1 MGVFDWLK
9 QKLKRKKH
17 TISTINY
24 NTSTL
29 KKQYQEKEA
38 IINNVDFQIEKVTSP
53 INEKKLKD
61 EAASYEN
68 KYSIDINFQAEEVTD
83 TINKRKLKCEVT
95 SCKNKHS
102 IDTDIIDI
110 SEITPTQ
117 IIKDKEIPQT
127 NDNDDFW
134 IKHLEVPYKRKIMN
148 NQQIEQE
155 TLNMYNRLC
164 EYTDTYLKNCGKSLV
179 DEVKRVEKKGGS
191 YNNLLY
197 TFYCIAEGHVTKSYS
212 NGNNY
217 YDNNYSYGIL
227 QQHLGTVLKN
237 KIYEKAIELE
247 KFLSI
252 PNSQT
257 LNSFYT
263 PRYCDNITWAWW
275 DIDGKLRKNEIFDKQ
290 SIIILNVTPSR
301 DTKIWQLLEVK
312 KEILNLYLNLWKII
326 IANIQR
332 ESIWKKTSLSNVKK
346 VLKGETEC
354 LYNERTYNFLSSF
367 VKLTESTVRNLL
379 PKSSYTQNL
388 NIENDIDLVKSF
400 LPKEVMNE
408 INLILESYKKNIPKE
423 TLIILID
430 ALANSEA
437 VNSKV
442 ILEKLLLSNDNQRI
456 ETLLKYQSYP
466 EYEKFLK
473 EIAKKT
479 EDDNLFLLV
488 IYELSRIDKLQ
499 IVLQKKAADI
509 IYKDNISDFEST
521 LEKKKQLSI
530 ELYHQLLEFKKPV
543 RKKIRL
549 DLANIEQSKEEFEQT
564 IEVLSQ
570 YINEEDTAESL
581 KHEEEKA
588 SVEKAAVVSE
598 EEQIFSAEAIK
609 LLKTLLEKN
618 YIDIEVLRN
627 EAMLQGKLLSSYI
640 SDINKEF
647 FEYVGDQL
655 ILIEED
661 IVKVDDYYIDMV
673 KELLKYEN

>member
-17 TISTINY
+17 TISIINY

-29 KKQYQEKEA
+29 KEQYQEKEA
-38 IINNVDFQIEKVTSP
+38 IINNVNSQIEKVTSP

-61 EAASYEN
+61 VAANCEN
-68 KYSIDINFQAEEVTD
+68 KHSIDTNFQAEKVTD

-95 SCKNKHS
+95 GCENKHS
-102 IDTDIIDI
+102 TDIDIIDI

-127 NDNDDFW
+127 NDNHDFW

-155 TLNMYNRLC
+155 TLHMYNKLC
-164 EYTDTYLKNCGKSLV
+164 EYTDTYFKNCGKSLI
-179 DEVKRVEKKGGS
+179 DEVKRVEKRGGR

-212 NGNNY
+212 NGNTY

-227 QQHLGTVLKN
+227 QEHLGTILKN

-257 LNSFYT
+257 LNSFNT
-263 PRYCDNITWAWW
+263 SRHCDNITWAWW
-275 DIDGKLRKNEIFDKQ
+275 DIDGKLRKSKIFDKQ
-290 SIIILNVTPSR
+290 SIIILNATPAR
-301 DTKIWQLLEVK
+301 DAKIWNILEIK
-312 KEILNLYLNLWKII
+312 KEILNLYLDLWKII
-326 IANIQR
+326 TTNISK
-332 ESIWKKTSLSNVKK
+332 ESIWKKTSLSNIKK
-346 VLKGETEC
+346 VLKGETEY

-367 VKLTESTVRNLL
+367 IKITENTVRNLL
-379 PKSSYTQNL
+379 PKSSYTKSL

-400 LPKEVMNE
+400 LPKGVINE
-408 INLILESYKKNIPKE
+408 INLILESYKKNISKE
-423 TLIILID
+423 NLIILID

-456 ETLLKYQSYP
+456 ETLLKYQSYS

-473 EIAKKT
+473 EITKKT

-499 IVLQKKAADI
+499 LTLQKRANDI
-509 IYKDNISDFEST
+509 IYKDNISDFQST
-521 LEKKKQLSI
+521 LKKKNQLSI
-530 ELYHQLLEFKKPV
+530 ELYHQLLEFKKPM
-543 RKKIRL
+543 RKKIKL

-581 KHEEEKA
+581 KYEEKKA
-588 SVEKAAVVSE
+588 SVEKVAVVSE
-598 EEQIFSAEAIK
+598 EEQIFSIEAIK
-609 LLKTLLEKN
+609 LLETLLEKN

-627 EAMLQGKLLSSYI
+627 EAMLQGKLLSLYI

-661 IVKVDDYYIDMV
+661 IVKIDDYYIDMV